1 MHEKN
6 ITLLCD
12 EADRLLQLS
21 INLLRQMVEEPDV
34 LSDGKNE
41 NGQLFDKQKALKRIE
56 ELEGEQIKT
65 ARREMVLAV
74 VGTMKAGKST
84 TINAIVGQEILP
96 NRNRPMTSVPT
107 LIRHVPGKTEPVL
120 HLEHTQPVRNLLITL
135 QEKLATPAGQQVAQT
150 LQQTG
155 DTRELL
161 DILTDDGWLKNE
173 YHGEEEIFTGLA
185 SLNDLV
191 RLAAAMGSDFPFD
204 EYAEVQK
211 LPVID
216 VEFSHLVG
224 MDACQGTLTL
234 LDTPGPNEAGQPQ
247 MEVMMRDQLQ
257 KASAVLAVMD
267 YTQLNS
273 KADEEV
279 RKELNAIADVSVGR
293 LFVLVNKFDQ
303 KDQRSDDADTVR
315 QMVPKMLNSD
325 VLPASRVY
333 PGSSRQAYLANRAL
347 HALRNTG
354 TLPADKAW
362 VDDFIRGAF
371 GCMKKEYVCKDSEL
385 ATEGA
390 TDLWEGS
397 LIDQLITEVIQS
409 SHSRAAALAVDSAA
423 AKLMQNAENISE
435 YLSLRHQGLQQSIQS
450 LQAHI
455 TSLLAD
461 IRDIA
466 DCQEQV
472 TGDVR
477 MAMEEIDAKTREL
490 LTGVCTSLEEKLNA
504 YFRSGKRREQQMLEE
519 DGAEQRISQQGII
532 GKIREQF
539 SVSAPGHHS
548 WKRDF
553 DPDSPEIKFSD
564 RREAL
569 ELMTQIESTVTSL
582 HSEAEAQFRPELEK
596 IVRGIETGFR
606 GTALYAT
613 ENIAGRINA
622 RLEDEGFTVKIS
634 FPAVSQ
640 LQTRLAVKTNL
651 SALME
656 ERTETV
662 TRRCRQDGVWG
673 TLCRWANTSDWGWK
687 EYSVDVSRSVIN
699 INKVR
704 KEVMSLTWAYFG
716 ELQASI
722 EQDINQPVR
731 QEIDAFFC
739 TFREKVEQL
748 RNTLIQSSEDHKRD
762 QQAQERLTGRLQA
775 LNERVPELITDSK
788 ALREELETML

>member
-12 EADRLLQLS
+12 EADRLLQLN
-21 INLLRQMVEEPDV
+21 INLLRQMVDEPDV
-34 LSDGKNE
+34 LSDSKNE
-41 NGQLFDKQKALKRIE
+41 NGLLFDKQKALKRIE

-267 YTQLNS
+267 YTQMNS
-273 KADEEV
+273 KADEDV
-279 RKELNAIADVSVGR
+279 RKELNAIADVSAGR
-293 LFVLVNKFDQ
+293 LFVLVNKFDE
-303 KDQRSDDADTVR
+303 KDRNGDGADAVR
-315 QMVPKMLNSD
+315 QKVPAMLNSD

-347 HALRNTG
+347 HELRKNG
-354 TLPADKAW
+354 TLPVDEAW
-362 VDDFIRGAF
+362 VDDFVREAF
-371 GCMKKEYVCKDSEL
+371 GRMKKDYVCKDSEL

-423 AKLMQNAENISE
+423 AKLMQNAENVSE

-461 IRDIA
+461 IQEIEE
-466 DCQEQV
+466 CQNQV

-477 MAMEEIDAKTREL
+477 MAMEDINTKTGEL
-490 LTGVCTSLEEKLNA
+490 LTKVCASLEEELND
-504 YFRSGKRREQQMLEE
+504 YFRSGKRKEQQMLEE
-519 DGAEQRISQQGII
+519 ENSAQP
-532 GKIREQF
+532 RERNAFAFFHDIFGTGNQ
-539 SVSAPGHHS
+539 HDRM
-548 WKRDF
+548 RDF

-564 RREAL
+564 RRAAL

-582 HSEAEAQFRPELEK
+582 HREAEAQFRPELEK

-613 ENIAGRINA
+613 EKIAGRINA

-640 LQTRLAVKTNL
+640 LQTRLAVQTNL

-662 TRRCRQDGVWG
+662 TRRRRQDGVWG

-699 INKVR
+699 MNKVR
-704 KEVMSLTWAYFG
+704 KEVMSLTRAYFG

-722 EQDINQPVR
+722 EQNINQPVR
-731 QEIDAFFC
+731 QEIDDFFC

-762 QQAQERLTGRLQA
+762 QQAQEHLTERLQA

>member
-6 ITLLCD
+6 IALLCD
-12 EADRLLQLS
+12 EADRLLQLN
-21 INLLRQMVEEPDV
+21 INLLRQMVGEPDV
-34 LSDGKNE
+34 LSDSKNE
-41 NGQLFDKQKALKRIE
+41 NRLLFDKQKALKRIE

-120 HLEHTQPVRNLLITL
+120 HLEHIQPVRNLLITL

-191 RLAAAMGSDFPFD
+191 RLAAAMGTEFPFD

-267 YTQLNS
+267 YTQMNS
-273 KADEEV
+273 KADEDV
-279 RKELNAIADVSVGR
+279 RKELNAIADVSAGR
-293 LFVLVNKFDQ
+293 LFVLVNKFDE
-303 KDQRSDDADTVR
+303 KDRNGDGADAVR
-315 QMVPKMLNSD
+315 QKVPAMLNSD

-347 HALRNTG
+347 HELRKNG
-354 TLPADKAW
+354 TLPVDEAW
-362 VDDFIRGAF
+362 VDDFVREAF
-371 GCMKKEYVCKDSEL
+371 GRMKKDYVCKDSEL

-390 TDLWEGS
+390 TDLWECS
-397 LIDQLITEVIQS
+397 LIDQLITEVILS

-435 YLSLRHQGLQQSIQS
+435 YLSLRHQGLMQSIQS

-455 TSLLAD
+455 TSLLED
-461 IRDIA
+461 IREIA

-472 TGDVR
+472 TADVR
-477 MAMEEIDAKTREL
+477 MAMEEIDARTREL
-490 LTGVCTSLEEKLNA
+490 LTGVCTSLEEELND
-504 YFRSGKRREQQMLEE
+504 YFRSGKRKEQQMLEE
-519 DGAEQRISQQGII
+519 ENSAQP
-532 GKIREQF
+532 RERNAFAFFHDIFGTGNQ
-539 SVSAPGHHS
+539 HDRM
-548 WKRDF
+548 RDF

-582 HSEAEAQFRPELEK
+582 HREAEAQFRPELEK
-596 IVRGIETGFR
+596 IVSGIETGFR

-613 ENIAGRINA
+613 ENIAGRINT

-662 TRRCRQDGVWG
+662 TRRRRQSGLWG
-673 TLCRWANTSDWGWK
+673 KICGAFGTSDWGWETYK
-687 EYSVDVSRSVIN
+687 EDVSRSVIN
-699 INKVR
+699 INTVR
-704 KEVMSLTWAYFG
+704 KEVMSLTRAYFG

-739 TFREKVEQL
+739 AFREKVEQL

-762 QQAQERLTGRLQA
+762 QQAQERLTRRLQA

>member
-6 ITLLCD
+6 IALLCD
-12 EADRLLQLS
+12 EADRLLQLN

-34 LSDGKNE
+34 LSDSKNE
-41 NGQLFDKQKALKRIE
+41 KRLLFDKQKALKRIE

-120 HLEHTQPVRNLLITL
+120 HLEHIQPVRNLLITL

-191 RLAAAMGSDFPFD
+191 RLAAAMGSEFPFD

-224 MDACQGTLTL
+224 MDECQGTLTL

-267 YTQLNS
+267 YTQMNS

-293 LFVLVNKFDQ
+293 LFVLVNKFDEKDRNGDGADAVCQ
-303 KDQRSDDADTVR
+303 K
-315 QMVPKMLNSD
+315 VPAMLNSD

-347 HALRNTG
+347 HELRKNG
-354 TLPADKAW
+354 TLPVDEAW
-362 VDDFIRGAF
+362 VDDFVREAF
-371 GCMKKEYVCKDSEL
+371 GRMKKDYVCKDSEL

-397 LIDQLITEVIQS
+397 LIDQLITEVILS

-435 YLSLRHQGLQQSIQS
+435 YLSLRHQGLMQSIQS

-455 TSLLAD
+455 TSLLED
-461 IRDIA
+461 IREIA

-472 TGDVR
+472 TADVR
-477 MAMEEIDAKTREL
+477 MAMEEIDARTREL
-490 LTGVCTSLEEKLNA
+490 LTGVCTSLEEELND
-504 YFRSGKRREQQMLEE
+504 YFRSGKRKEQQMLEE
-519 DGAEQRISQQGII
+519 ENSAQP
-532 GKIREQF
+532 RERNAFAFFLDIFGTGNQ
-539 SVSAPGHHS
+539 HDRM
-548 WKRDF
+548 RDF

-582 HSEAEAQFRPELEK
+582 HREAEAQFRPELEK
-596 IVRGIETGFR
+596 IVSGIETGFR

-613 ENIAGRINA
+613 ENIAGRINT

-662 TRRCRQDGVWG
+662 TRRRRQSGLWG
-673 TLCRWANTSDWGWK
+673 KICGAFGTSDWGWETYK
-687 EYSVDVSRSVIN
+687 EDVSRSVIN
-699 INKVR
+699 INTVR
-704 KEVMSLTWAYFG
+704 KEVMSLTRAYFG

-739 TFREKVEQL
+739 AFREKVEQL

-762 QQAQERLTGRLQA
+762 QQAHERLTRRLQA

>member
-6 ITLLCD
+6 IALLCD
-12 EADRLLQLS
+12 EADRLLHLN
-21 INLLRQMVEEPDV
+21 INLLRQMVDEPDV
-34 LSDGKNE
+34 LLDGKNE
-41 NGQLFDKQKALKRIE
+41 NGLLFDKRKALKRIE

-84 TINAIVGQEILP
+84 TINAIVGKEILP

-107 LIRHVPGKTEPVL
+107 LIRHVPGKTEPLL
-120 HLEHTQPVRNLLITL
+120 HLEHIQPVCNLLITL
-135 QEKLATPAGQQVAQT
+135 KEKIATSEGQQVAQT

-161 DILTDDGWLKNE
+161 DILADDSWLKNE
-173 YHGEEEIFTGLA
+173 YHGEEEIFTGLE

-191 RLAAAMGSDFPFD
+191 RLAAAMGSEFPFD

-224 MDACQGTLTL
+224 IDECQGTLTL

-279 RKELNAIADVSVGR
+279 RKELNAIADVSAGR
-293 LFVLVNKFDQ
+293 LFVLVNKFDE
-303 KDQRSDDADTVR
+303 KDRNGDGADAVR
-315 QMVPKMLNSD
+315 QKVPAMLNSD
-325 VLPASRVY
+325 VLHASRVY

-347 HALRNTG
+347 HELRKNGAL
-354 TLPADKAW
+354 PVDEAW
-362 VDDFIRGAF
+362 VNDFVREAF
-371 GCMKKEYVCKDSEL
+371 GPMVEEDDWKDSTKVNKKAEK
-385 ATEGA
+385 
-390 TDLWEGS
+390 LWNIS

-423 AKLMQNAENISE
+423 AKLMQNAENVSE

-461 IRDIA
+461 IQEIEE
-466 DCQEQV
+466 CQNQV

-477 MAMEEIDAKTREL
+477 MAMEDINTKTGEL
-490 LTGVCTSLEEKLNA
+490 LTKVCASLEEELND
-504 YFRSGKRREQQMLEE
+504 YFRSGKRKEQQMLEE
-519 DGAEQRISQQGII
+519 ENSAQP
-532 GKIREQF
+532 RERNAFAFFHDIFGTGNQ
-539 SVSAPGHHS
+539 HDRM
-548 WKRDF
+548 RDF

-564 RREAL
+564 RRAAL

-582 HSEAEAQFRPELEK
+582 HREAEAQFRPELEK
-596 IVRGIETGFR
+596 IVSGIETGFR

-613 ENIAGRINA
+613 ENIAGRINT

-662 TRRCRQDGVWG
+662 TRRRRQEGVWG

-699 INKVR
+699 MNKVR
-704 KEVMSLTWAYFG
+704 KEVMSLTRAYFG

-739 TFREKVEQL
+739 AFREKVEQL

-762 QQAQERLTGRLQA
+762 QQAQERLTRRLQA

>member
-6 ITLLCD
+6 IALLCD
-12 EADRLLQLS
+12 EADRLLQLNIS
-21 INLLRQMVEEPDV
+21 LLRQMVDEPDV
-34 LSDGKNE
+34 LLDGKNE
-41 NGQLFDKQKALKRIE
+41 NGLLFDKRKALKRIE

-107 LIRHVPGKTEPVL
+107 LIRHVPGKAEPVL
-120 HLEHTQPVRNLLITL
+120 HLEHIQPVRNLLITL

-191 RLAAAMGSDFPFD
+191 RLAAAMGAEFPFD

-216 VEFSHLVG
+216 VAFSHLVG

-234 LDTPGPNEAGQPQ
+234 LDTSGPNEAGQPQ
-247 MEVMMRDQLQ
+247 MEIMMRDQLQ

-267 YTQLNS
+267 YTQMNS

-279 RKELNAIADVSVGR
+279 RKELNAIADVSAGR
-293 LFVLVNKFDQ
+293 LFVLVNKFDE
-303 KDQRSDDADTVR
+303 KDRNGDGADAVR
-315 QMVPKMLNSD
+315 QKVPAMLNSD

-347 HALRNTG
+347 HELRKNG
-354 TLPADKAW
+354 TLPVDEAW
-362 VDDFIRGAF
+362 VDDFVREAF
-371 GCMKKEYVCKDSEL
+371 GRMKKDYVCKDSEL

-390 TDLWEGS
+390 TDLWECS
-397 LIDQLITEVIQS
+397 LIDQLITEVILS

-435 YLSLRHQGLQQSIQS
+435 YLSLRHQGLMQSIQS

-455 TSLLAD
+455 TSLLED
-461 IRDIA
+461 IREIA

-472 TGDVR
+472 TADVR
-477 MAMEEIDAKTREL
+477 MAMEEIDARTREL
-490 LTGVCTSLEEKLNA
+490 LTGVCTSLEEELND
-504 YFRSGKRREQQMLEE
+504 YFRSGKRKEQQMLEE
-519 DGAEQRISQQGII
+519 ENSAQP
-532 GKIREQF
+532 RERNAFAFFHNIFGTGNQ
-539 SVSAPGHHS
+539 HDRM
-548 WKRDF
+548 RDF

-582 HSEAEAQFRPELEK
+582 HREAEAQFRPELEK
-596 IVRGIETGFR
+596 IVSGIETGFR

-613 ENIAGRINA
+613 ENIAGRINT

-662 TRRCRQDGVWG
+662 TRRRRQSGLWG
-673 TLCRWANTSDWGWK
+673 KICGAFGTSDWGWETYK
-687 EYSVDVSRSVIN
+687 ENVSRSVIN
-699 INKVR
+699 INTVR
-704 KEVMSLTWAYFG
+704 KEVMSLTRAYFG

-739 TFREKVEQL
+739 AFREKVEQL

-762 QQAQERLTGRLQA
+762 QQAQERLTRRLQA

>member
-6 ITLLCD
+6 IALLCD
-12 EADRLLQLS
+12 EADRLLQLN
-21 INLLRQMVEEPDV
+21 INLLRQMVDEPDV
-34 LSDGKNE
+34 LSDSKNE
-41 NGQLFDKQKALKRIE
+41 NRLLFDKQKALKRIE

-120 HLEHTQPVRNLLITL
+120 HLEHIQPVRNLLITL

-191 RLAAAMGSDFPFD
+191 RLAAAMGSEFPFD

-267 YTQLNS
+267 YTQMNS

-293 LFVLVNKFDQ
+293 LFVLVNKFDEKDRNGDGADAVCQ
-303 KDQRSDDADTVR
+303 K
-315 QMVPKMLNSD
+315 VPAMLNSD

-347 HALRNTG
+347 HELRKNG
-354 TLPADKAW
+354 TLPVDEAW
-362 VDDFIRGAF
+362 VDDFVREAF
-371 GCMKKEYVCKDSEL
+371 GRMKKDYVCKDSEL

-397 LIDQLITEVIQS
+397 LIDQLITEVILS

-435 YLSLRHQGLQQSIQS
+435 YLSLRHQGLMQSIQS

-455 TSLLAD
+455 TSLLED
-461 IRDIA
+461 IREIA

-472 TGDVR
+472 TADVR
-477 MAMEEIDAKTREL
+477 MAMEEIDARTREL
-490 LTGVCTSLEEKLNA
+490 LTGVCTSLEEELND
-504 YFRSGKRREQQMLEE
+504 YFRSGKRKEQQMLEE
-519 DGAEQRISQQGII
+519 ENSAQP
-532 GKIREQF
+532 RERNAFAFFLDIFGTGNQ
-539 SVSAPGHHS
+539 HDRM
-548 WKRDF
+548 RDF

-582 HSEAEAQFRPELEK
+582 HREAEAQFRPELEK
-596 IVRGIETGFR
+596 IVSGIETGFR

-613 ENIAGRINA
+613 ENIAGRINT

-662 TRRCRQDGVWG
+662 TRRRRQSGLWG
-673 TLCRWANTSDWGWK
+673 KICGAFGTSDWGWETYK
-687 EYSVDVSRSVIN
+687 EDVSRSVIN
-699 INKVR
+699 INTVR
-704 KEVMSLTWAYFG
+704 KEVMSLTRAYFG

-739 TFREKVEQL
+739 AFREKVEQL

-762 QQAQERLTGRLQA
+762 QQAQERLTRRLQA

>member
-6 ITLLCD
+6 IALLCD
-12 EADRLLQLS
+12 EADRLLQLN
-21 INLLRQMVEEPDV
+21 INLLRQMVDEPDV
-34 LSDGKNE
+34 LSDSKNE

-56 ELEGEQIKT
+56 ELEGEQIKN

-120 HLEHTQPVRNLLITL
+120 HLEHIQPVRNLLITL
-135 QEKLATPAGQQVAQT
+135 QQKLATPAGQQVAQT

-161 DILTDDGWLKNE
+161 DILADDVWLKNE
-173 YHGEEEIFTGLA
+173 YHGEDEIFTGLA

-191 RLAAAMGSDFPFD
+191 RLAAAMGTEFPFD

-216 VEFSHLVG
+216 VAFSHLVG

-247 MEVMMRDQLQ
+247 MEMMMRDQLQ

-267 YTQLNS
+267 YTQMNS

-279 RKELNAIADVSVGR
+279 RKELNAIADVSAGR
-293 LFVLVNKFDQ
+293 LFVLVNKFDE
-303 KDQRSDDADTVR
+303 KDRNGDGADAVR
-315 QMVPKMLNSD
+315 QKVPAMLNSD
-325 VLPASRVY
+325 VLPGSRVY

-347 HALRNTG
+347 HELQKYG
-354 TLPADKAW
+354 TLPDDEAW
-362 VDDFIRGAF
+362 VDDFVREAF
-371 GCMKKEYVCKDSEL
+371 GRMKKEHICKDSEL
-385 ATEGA
+385 ATEGT

-397 LIDQLITEVIQS
+397 LIDKLITEVIQS
-409 SHSRAAALAVDSAA
+409 SHSRSAALAVDSAA
-423 AKLMQNAENISE
+423 AKLMQNAENVSE

-450 LQAHI
+450 LQVHI

-461 IRDIA
+461 IQEIEK
-466 DCQEQV
+466 CQNRV
-472 TGDVR
+472 TGDVKI
-477 MAMEEIDAKTREL
+477 AMDNINTKTREL
-490 LTGVCTSLEEKLNA
+490 LTGVSTSLEEKLNA
-504 YFRSGKRREQQMLEE
+504 YFRSGKRKEQQMLEE
-519 DGAEQRISQQGII
+519 ENSAQP
-532 GKIREQF
+532 RERNAFAFFHDIFGTGNQ
-539 SVSAPGHHS
+539 HDRM
-548 WKRDF
+548 RDF

-564 RREAL
+564 RKEAL
-569 ELMTQIESTVTSL
+569 ELMMQIESTVTSL
-582 HSEAEAQFRPELEK
+582 HREAEAQFRPELEK

-622 RLEDEGFTVKIS
+622 RLEGEGFTVKIS
-634 FPAVSQ
+634 FPTVSQ

-662 TRRCRQDGVWG
+662 TRHRRQSGVWG
-673 TLCRWANTSDWGWK
+673 TFCRWFGTSDWGWETYK
-687 EYSVDVSRSVIN
+687 EDVSRSVIN

-704 KEVMSLTWAYFG
+704 KEVMSLTRAYFG

-722 EQDINQPVR
+722 EQNINQPVR

-762 QQAQERLTGRLQA
+762 QQAQERLTEHLQA

-788 ALREELETML
+788 ALKEELETLL

>member
-1 MHEKN
+1 
-6 ITLLCD
+6 
-12 EADRLLQLS
+12 
-21 INLLRQMVEEPDV
+21 V
-34 LSDGKNE
+34 LSDSKNE
-41 NGQLFDKQKALKRIE
+41 KRLLFDKQKALKRIE

-120 HLEHTQPVRNLLITL
+120 HLEHIQPVRNLLITL

-191 RLAAAMGSDFPFD
+191 RLAAAMGSEFPFD

-224 MDACQGTLTL
+224 MDECQGTLTL

-267 YTQLNS
+267 YTQMNS

-293 LFVLVNKFDQ
+293 LFVLVNKFDEKDRNGDGADAVCQ
-303 KDQRSDDADTVR
+303 K
-315 QMVPKMLNSD
+315 VPAMLNSD

-347 HALRNTG
+347 HELRKNG
-354 TLPADKAW
+354 TLPVDEAW
-362 VDDFIRGAF
+362 VDDFVREAF
-371 GCMKKEYVCKDSEL
+371 GRMKKDYVCKDSEL

-397 LIDQLITEVIQS
+397 LIAQLITEVILS

-435 YLSLRHQGLQQSIQS
+435 YLSLRHQGLMQSIQS

-455 TSLLAD
+455 TSLLED
-461 IRDIA
+461 IREIA

-472 TGDVR
+472 TADVR
-477 MAMEEIDAKTREL
+477 MAMEEIDARTREL
-490 LTGVCTSLEEKLNA
+490 LTGVCTSLEEELND
-504 YFRSGKRREQQMLEE
+504 YFRSGKRKEQQMLEE
-519 DGAEQRISQQGII
+519 ENSAQP
-532 GKIREQF
+532 RERNAFAFFLDIFGTGNQ
-539 SVSAPGHHS
+539 HDRM
-548 WKRDF
+548 RDF

-582 HSEAEAQFRPELEK
+582 HREAEAQFRPELEK
-596 IVRGIETGFR
+596 IVSGIETGFR

-613 ENIAGRINA
+613 ENIAGRINT

-662 TRRCRQDGVWG
+662 TRRRRQSGLWG
-673 TLCRWANTSDWGWK
+673 KICGAFGTSDWGWETYK
-687 EYSVDVSRSVIN
+687 EDVSRSVIN
-699 INKVR
+699 INTVR
-704 KEVMSLTWAYFG
+704 KEVMSLTRAYFG

-739 TFREKVEQL
+739 AFREKVEQL

-762 QQAQERLTGRLQA
+762 QQAQERLTRRLQA

>member
-6 ITLLCD
+6 IALLCD
-12 EADRLLQLS
+12 EADRLLQLN
-21 INLLRQMVEEPDV
+21 INLLRQMVDEPDV
-34 LSDGKNE
+34 LSDSKNE

-56 ELEGEQIKT
+56 ELEGEQIKN

-120 HLEHTQPVRNLLITL
+120 HLEHIQPVRNLLITL
-135 QEKLATPAGQQVAQT
+135 QQKLATPAGQQVAQT

-161 DILTDDGWLKNE
+161 DILADDVWLKNE
-173 YHGEEEIFTGLA
+173 YHGEDEIFTGLA

-191 RLAAAMGSDFPFD
+191 RLAAAMGTEFPFD

-216 VEFSHLVG
+216 VAFSHLVG

-247 MEVMMRDQLQ
+247 MEMMMRDQLQ

-267 YTQLNS
+267 YTQMNS

-279 RKELNAIADVSVGR
+279 RKELNAIADVSAGR
-293 LFVLVNKFDQ
+293 LFVLVNKFDE
-303 KDQRSDDADTVR
+303 KDRNGDGADAVR
-315 QMVPKMLNSD
+315 QKVPAMLNSD
-325 VLPASRVY
+325 VLPGSRVY

-347 HALRNTG
+347 HELQKYG
-354 TLPADKAW
+354 TLPDDEAW
-362 VDDFIRGAF
+362 VDDFVREAF
-371 GCMKKEYVCKDSEL
+371 GRMKKEHICKDSEL

-397 LIDQLITEVIQS
+397 LIDKLITEVIQS
-409 SHSRAAALAVDSAA
+409 SHSRSAALAVDSAA
-423 AKLMQNAENISE
+423 AKLMQNAENVSE

-450 LQAHI
+450 LQVHI

-461 IRDIA
+461 IQEIEK
-466 DCQEQV
+466 CQNRV
-472 TGDVR
+472 TGDVKI
-477 MAMEEIDAKTREL
+477 AMDNINTKTREL
-490 LTGVCTSLEEKLNA
+490 LTGVSTSLEEKLNA
-504 YFRSGKRREQQMLEE
+504 YFRSGKRKEQQMLEE
-519 DGAEQRISQQGII
+519 ENSAQP
-532 GKIREQF
+532 RERNAFAFFHDIFGTGNQ
-539 SVSAPGHHS
+539 HDRM
-548 WKRDF
+548 RDF

-564 RREAL
+564 RKEAL
-569 ELMTQIESTVTSL
+569 ELMMQIESTVTSL
-582 HSEAEAQFRPELEK
+582 HREAEAQFRPELEK

-622 RLEDEGFTVKIS
+622 RLEGEGFTVKIS
-634 FPAVSQ
+634 FPTVSQ

-662 TRRCRQDGVWG
+662 TRHRRQSGVWG
-673 TLCRWANTSDWGWK
+673 TFCRWFGTSDWGWETYK
-687 EYSVDVSRSVIN
+687 EDVSRSVIN

-704 KEVMSLTWAYFG
+704 KEVMSLTRAYFG

-722 EQDINQPVR
+722 EQNINKPVR

-762 QQAQERLTGRLQA
+762 QQAQERLTEHLQA

-788 ALREELETML
+788 ALKEELETLL

>member
-6 ITLLCD
+6 IALLCD
-12 EADRLLQLS
+12 EADRLLQLN
-21 INLLRQMVEEPDV
+21 INLLRQMVDEPDV
-34 LSDGKNE
+34 LSDSKNE

-56 ELEGEQIKT
+56 ELEGEQIKN

-120 HLEHTQPVRNLLITL
+120 HLEHIQPVRNLLITL
-135 QEKLATPAGQQVAQT
+135 QQKLATPAGQQVAQT

-161 DILTDDGWLKNE
+161 DILADDVWLKNE
-173 YHGEEEIFTGLA
+173 YHGEDEIFTGLA

-191 RLAAAMGSDFPFD
+191 RLAAAMGTEFPFD

-216 VEFSHLVG
+216 VAFSHLVG

-247 MEVMMRDQLQ
+247 MEMMMRDQLQ

-267 YTQLNS
+267 YTQMNS

-279 RKELNAIADVSVGR
+279 RKELNAIADVSAGR
-293 LFVLVNKFDQ
+293 LFVLVNKFDE
-303 KDQRSDDADTVR
+303 KDRNGDGADAVR
-315 QMVPKMLNSD
+315 QKVPAMLNSD
-325 VLPASRVY
+325 MLPGSRVY

-347 HALRNTG
+347 HELQKYG
-354 TLPADKAW
+354 TLPDDEAW
-362 VDDFIRGAF
+362 VDDFVREAF
-371 GCMKKEYVCKDSEL
+371 GRMKKEHICKDSEL

-397 LIDQLITEVIQS
+397 LIDKLITEVIQS
-409 SHSRAAALAVDSAA
+409 SHSRSAALAVDSAA
-423 AKLMQNAENISE
+423 AKLMQNAENVSE

-450 LQAHI
+450 LQVHI

-461 IRDIA
+461 IQEIEK
-466 DCQEQV
+466 CQNRV
-472 TGDVR
+472 TGDVKI
-477 MAMEEIDAKTREL
+477 AMDNINTKTREL
-490 LTGVCTSLEEKLNA
+490 LTGVSTSLEEKLNA
-504 YFRSGKRREQQMLEE
+504 YFRSGKRKEQQMLEE
-519 DGAEQRISQQGII
+519 ENSAQP
-532 GKIREQF
+532 RERNAFAFFHDIFGTGNQ
-539 SVSAPGHHS
+539 HDRM
-548 WKRDF
+548 RDF

-564 RREAL
+564 RKEAL
-569 ELMTQIESTVTSL
+569 ELMMQIESTVTSL
-582 HSEAEAQFRPELEK
+582 HREAEAQFRPELEK

-622 RLEDEGFTVKIS
+622 RLEGEGFTVKIS
-634 FPAVSQ
+634 FPTVSQ

-662 TRRCRQDGVWG
+662 TRHRRQSGVWG
-673 TLCRWANTSDWGWK
+673 TFCRWFGTSDWGWETYK
-687 EYSVDVSRSVIN
+687 EDVSRSVIN

-704 KEVMSLTWAYFG
+704 KEVMSLTRAYFG

-722 EQDINQPVR
+722 EQNINQPVR

-762 QQAQERLTGRLQA
+762 QQAQERLTEHLQA

-788 ALREELETML
+788 ALKEELETLL

>member
-6 ITLLCD
+6 IALLCD
-12 EADRLLQLS
+12 EADRLLQLN

-34 LSDGKNE
+34 LSDSKNE
-41 NGQLFDKQKALKRIE
+41 NRLLFDKQKALKRIE

-120 HLEHTQPVRNLLITL
+120 HLEHIQPVRNLLITL

-191 RLAAAMGSDFPFD
+191 RLAAAMGTEFPFD

-267 YTQLNS
+267 YTQMNS
-273 KADEEV
+273 KADEDV
-279 RKELNAIADVSVGR
+279 RKELNAIADVSAGR
-293 LFVLVNKFDQ
+293 LFVLVNKFDE
-303 KDQRSDDADTVR
+303 KDRNGDGADAVR
-315 QMVPKMLNSD
+315 QKVPAMLNSD

-347 HALRNTG
+347 HELRKNG
-354 TLPADKAW
+354 TLPVDEAW
-362 VDDFIRGAF
+362 VDDFVREAF
-371 GCMKKEYVCKDSEL
+371 GRMKKDYVCKDSEL

-423 AKLMQNAENISE
+423 AKLMQNAENVSE

-450 LQAHI
+450 LQSHI

-461 IRDIA
+461 IREIA

-472 TGDVR
+472 TADVR
-477 MAMEEIDAKTREL
+477 MAMEEIDARTREL
-490 LTGVCTSLEEKLNA
+490 LTGVCTSLEEELND
-504 YFRSGKRREQQMLEE
+504 YFRSGKRKEQQMLEE
-519 DGAEQRISQQGII
+519 ENSAQP
-532 GKIREQF
+532 RERNAFAFFHDIFGTGNQ
-539 SVSAPGHHS
+539 HDRM
-548 WKRDF
+548 RDF

-582 HSEAEAQFRPELEK
+582 HREAEAQFRPELEK
-596 IVRGIETGFR
+596 IVSGIETGFR

-613 ENIAGRINA
+613 ENIAGRINT

-662 TRRCRQDGVWG
+662 TRRRRQSGLWG
-673 TLCRWANTSDWGWK
+673 KICGAFGTSDWGWETYK
-687 EYSVDVSRSVIN
+687 EDVSRSVIN
-699 INKVR
+699 INTVR
-704 KEVMSLTWAYFG
+704 KEVMSLTRAYFG

-739 TFREKVEQL
+739 AFREKVEQL

-762 QQAQERLTGRLQA
+762 QQAQERLTRRLQA

>member
-6 ITLLCD
+6 IALLCD
-12 EADRLLQLS
+12 EADRLLQLN

-34 LSDGKNE
+34 LSDSKNE
-41 NGQLFDKQKALKRIE
+41 KRLLFDKQKALKRIE

-120 HLEHTQPVRNLLITL
+120 HLEHIQPVRNLLITL

-155 DTRELL
+155 DTRKLL

-191 RLAAAMGSDFPFD
+191 RLAAAMGSEFPFD

-224 MDACQGTLTL
+224 MDECQGTLTL

-267 YTQLNS
+267 YTQMNS

-293 LFVLVNKFDQ
+293 LFVLVNKFDEKDRNGDGADAVCQ
-303 KDQRSDDADTVR
+303 K
-315 QMVPKMLNSD
+315 VPAMLNSD

-347 HALRNTG
+347 HELRKNG
-354 TLPADKAW
+354 TLPVDEAW
-362 VDDFIRGAF
+362 VDDFVREAF
-371 GCMKKEYVCKDSEL
+371 GRMKKDYVCKDSEL

-397 LIDQLITEVIQS
+397 LIDQLITEVILS

-435 YLSLRHQGLQQSIQS
+435 YLSLRHQGLMQSIQS

-455 TSLLAD
+455 TSLLED
-461 IRDIA
+461 IREIA

-472 TGDVR
+472 TADVR
-477 MAMEEIDAKTREL
+477 MAMEEIDARTREL
-490 LTGVCTSLEEKLNA
+490 LTGVCTSLEEELND
-504 YFRSGKRREQQMLEE
+504 YFRSGKRKEQQMLEE
-519 DGAEQRISQQGII
+519 ENSAQP
-532 GKIREQF
+532 RERNAFAFFLDIFGTGNQ
-539 SVSAPGHHS
+539 HDRM
-548 WKRDF
+548 RDF

-582 HSEAEAQFRPELEK
+582 HREAEAQFRPELEK
-596 IVRGIETGFR
+596 IVSGIETGFR

-613 ENIAGRINA
+613 ENIAGRINT

-662 TRRCRQDGVWG
+662 TRRRRQSGLWG
-673 TLCRWANTSDWGWK
+673 KICGAFGTSDWGWETYK
-687 EYSVDVSRSVIN
+687 EDVSRSVIN
-699 INKVR
+699 
-704 KEVMSLTWAYFG
+704 
-716 ELQASI
+716 
-722 EQDINQPVR
+722 
-731 QEIDAFFC
+731 
-739 TFREKVEQL
+739 
-748 RNTLIQSSEDHKRD
+748 
-762 QQAQERLTGRLQA
+762 
-775 LNERVPELITDSK
+775 
-788 ALREELETML
+788 

>member
-6 ITLLCD
+6 IALLCD
-12 EADRLLQLS
+12 EADRLLQLNIS
-21 INLLRQMVEEPDV
+21 LLRQMVDEPDV
-34 LSDGKNE
+34 LLDGKNE
-41 NGQLFDKQKALKRIE
+41 NGLLFDKRKALKRIE

-120 HLEHTQPVRNLLITL
+120 HLEHIQPVRNLLITL
-135 QEKLATPAGQQVAQT
+135 QQKLATPAGQQVAQT

-155 DTRELL
+155 DTCELL
-161 DILTDDGWLKNE
+161 KILVDDAWLKNE

-191 RLAAAMGSDFPFD
+191 RLAAAMGAEFPFD

-216 VEFSHLVG
+216 VAFSHLVG

-234 LDTPGPNEAGQPQ
+234 LDTSGPNEAGQPQ
-247 MEVMMRDQLQ
+247 MEIMMRDQLQ

-267 YTQLNS
+267 YTQMNS

-279 RKELNAIADVSVGR
+279 RKELNAIADVSAGR
-293 LFVLVNKFDQ
+293 LFVLVNKFDE
-303 KDQRSDDADTVR
+303 KDRNGDGADAVR
-315 QMVPKMLNSD
+315 QKVPAMLNSD

-347 HALRNTG
+347 HELRKNG
-354 TLPADKAW
+354 TLPVDEAW
-362 VDDFIRGAF
+362 VDDFVREAF
-371 GCMKKEYVCKDSEL
+371 GRMKKDYVCKDSEL

-397 LIDQLITEVIQS
+397 LIDQLITEVILS

-435 YLSLRHQGLQQSIQS
+435 YLSLRHQGLMQSIQS

-455 TSLLAD
+455 TSLLED
-461 IRDIA
+461 IREIA

-472 TGDVR
+472 TADVR
-477 MAMEEIDAKTREL
+477 MAMEEIDARTREL
-490 LTGVCTSLEEKLNA
+490 LTGVCTSLEEELND
-504 YFRSGKRREQQMLEE
+504 YFRSGKRKEQQMLEE
-519 DGAEQRISQQGII
+519 ENSAQP
-532 GKIREQF
+532 RERNAFAFFHNIFGTGNQ
-539 SVSAPGHHS
+539 HDRM
-548 WKRDF
+548 RDF

-582 HSEAEAQFRPELEK
+582 HREAEAQFRPELEK
-596 IVRGIETGFR
+596 IVSGIETGFR

-613 ENIAGRINA
+613 ENIAGRINT

-662 TRRCRQDGVWG
+662 TRRRRQSGLWG
-673 TLCRWANTSDWGWK
+673 KICGAFGTSDWGWETYK
-687 EYSVDVSRSVIN
+687 ENVSRSVIN
-699 INKVR
+699 INTVR
-704 KEVMSLTWAYFG
+704 KEVMSLTRAYFG

-739 TFREKVEQL
+739 AFREKVEQL

-762 QQAQERLTGRLQA
+762 QQAQERLTRRLQA

>member
-6 ITLLCD
+6 IALLCD
-12 EADRLLQLS
+12 EADRLLQLN
-21 INLLRQMVEEPDV
+21 INLLRQMVDEPDV
-34 LSDGKNE
+34 LLDGKNE
-41 NGQLFDKQKALKRIE
+41 NGLLFDKRKALKRIE

-84 TINAIVGQEILP
+84 TINAIVGKEILP

-107 LIRHVPGKTEPVL
+107 LIRHVPGKTEPLL
-120 HLEHTQPVRNLLITL
+120 HLEHIQPVCNLLITL
-135 QEKLATPAGQQVAQT
+135 KEKIATSEGQQVAQT

-161 DILTDDGWLKNE
+161 DILADDSWLKNE
-173 YHGEEEIFTGLA
+173 YHGEEEIFTGLE

-191 RLAAAMGSDFPFD
+191 RLAAAMGSEFPFD

-224 MDACQGTLTL
+224 MDECQGTLTL

-279 RKELNAIADVSVGR
+279 RKELNAIADVSAGR
-293 LFVLVNKFDQ
+293 LFVLVNKFDE
-303 KDQRSDDADTVR
+303 KDRNGDGADAVR
-315 QMVPKMLNSD
+315 QKVPAMLNSD
-325 VLPASRVY
+325 VLHASRVY

-347 HALRNTG
+347 HELRKNGAL
-354 TLPADKAW
+354 PVDEAW
-362 VDDFIRGAF
+362 VNDFVREAF
-371 GCMKKEYVCKDSEL
+371 GPMVEEGDWKDSSKVNKKAEK
-385 ATEGA
+385 
-390 TDLWEGS
+390 LWNIS

-423 AKLMQNAENISE
+423 AKLMQNAENVSE

-461 IRDIA
+461 IQEIEE
-466 DCQEQV
+466 CQNQV

-477 MAMEEIDAKTREL
+477 MAMEDINTKTGEL
-490 LTGVCTSLEEKLNA
+490 LTKVCASLEEELND
-504 YFRSGKRREQQMLEE
+504 YFRSGKRKEQQMLEE
-519 DGAEQRISQQGII
+519 ENSAQP
-532 GKIREQF
+532 RERNAFAFFHDIFGTGNQ
-539 SVSAPGHHS
+539 HDRM
-548 WKRDF
+548 RDF

-564 RREAL
+564 RRAAL

-582 HSEAEAQFRPELEK
+582 HREAEAQFRPELEK
-596 IVRGIETGFR
+596 IVRGIETGFH

-613 ENIAGRINA
+613 EKIAGRINA

-662 TRRCRQDGVWG
+662 TRRRRQEGVWG

-699 INKVR
+699 MNKVR
-704 KEVMSLTWAYFG
+704 KEVMSLTRAYFG
-716 ELQASI
+716 VLQASI
-722 EQDINQPVR
+722 EQNINQPVR
-731 QEIDAFFC
+731 QEIDDFFC

-762 QQAQERLTGRLQA
+762 QQAQEQLTERLQA

-788 ALREELETML
+788 ALREELETLL

>member
-1 MHEKN
+1 
-6 ITLLCD
+6 
-12 EADRLLQLS
+12 
-21 INLLRQMVEEPDV
+21 
-34 LSDGKNE
+34 
-41 NGQLFDKQKALKRIE
+41 
-56 ELEGEQIKT
+56 
-65 ARREMVLAV
+65 
-74 VGTMKAGKST
+74 
-84 TINAIVGQEILP
+84 
-96 NRNRPMTSVPT
+96 
-107 LIRHVPGKTEPVL
+107 
-120 HLEHTQPVRNLLITL
+120 
-135 QEKLATPAGQQVAQT
+135 
-150 LQQTG
+150 
-155 DTRELL
+155 
-161 DILTDDGWLKNE
+161 
-173 YHGEEEIFTGLA
+173 
-185 SLNDLV
+185 
-191 RLAAAMGSDFPFD
+191 
-204 EYAEVQK
+204 
-211 LPVID
+211 
-216 VEFSHLVG
+216 
-224 MDACQGTLTL
+224 QGTLTL

-279 RKELNAIADVSVGR
+279 RKELNAIADVSAGR
-293 LFVLVNKFDQ
+293 LFVLVNKFDE
-303 KDQRSDDADTVR
+303 KDRNGDGADAVR
-315 QMVPKMLNSD
+315 QKVPAMLNSD

-347 HALRNTG
+347 HELRKNGAL
-354 TLPADKAW
+354 PVDEAW
-362 VDDFIRGAF
+362 VDDFIREAF
-371 GCMKKEYVCKDSEL
+371 GPMVEEDDWKDSTKVNKKAEK
-385 ATEGA
+385 
-390 TDLWEGS
+390 LWNIS

-423 AKLMQNAENISE
+423 AKLMQNAENVSE

-461 IRDIA
+461 IQEIEE
-466 DCQEQV
+466 CQNQV

-477 MAMEEIDAKTREL
+477 MAMEDINTKTGEL
-490 LTGVCTSLEEKLNA
+490 LTKVCASLEEELND
-504 YFRSGKRREQQMLEE
+504 YFRSGKRKEQQMLEE
-519 DGAEQRISQQGII
+519 ENSAQP
-532 GKIREQF
+532 RERNAFAFFHDIFGTGNQ
-539 SVSAPGHHS
+539 HDRM
-548 WKRDF
+548 RDF

-564 RREAL
+564 RRAAL

-582 HSEAEAQFRPELEK
+582 HCEAEAQFRPELEK

-613 ENIAGRINA
+613 EKIAGRINA

-662 TRRCRQDGVWG
+662 TRRRRQDGVWG

-687 EYSVDVSRSVIN
+687 EYSVDVSCSVIN
-699 INKVR
+699 MNKVR
-704 KEVMSLTWAYFG
+704 KEVMSLTRAYFG

-722 EQDINQPVR
+722 EQNINQPVR
-731 QEIDAFFC
+731 QEIDDFFC

-762 QQAQERLTGRLQA
+762 QQAQEHLTERLQA

-788 ALREELETML
+788 ALREELETLL

>member
-6 ITLLCD
+6 IALLCD
-12 EADRLLQLS
+12 EADRLLQLN

-34 LSDGKNE
+34 LSDSKNE
-41 NGQLFDKQKALKRIE
+41 NRLLFDKQKALKRIE

-120 HLEHTQPVRNLLITL
+120 HLEHIQPVRNLLITL

-191 RLAAAMGSDFPFD
+191 RLAAAMGTEFPFD

-267 YTQLNS
+267 YTQMNS
-273 KADEEV
+273 KADEDV
-279 RKELNAIADVSVGR
+279 RKELNAIADVSAGR
-293 LFVLVNKFDQ
+293 LFVLVNKFDE
-303 KDQRSDDADTVR
+303 KDRNGDGADAVR
-315 QMVPKMLNSD
+315 QKVPAMLNSD

-347 HALRNTG
+347 HELRKNG
-354 TLPADKAW
+354 TLPVDEAW
-362 VDDFIRGAF
+362 VDDFVREAF
-371 GCMKKEYVCKDSEL
+371 GRMKKDYVCKDSEL

-390 TDLWEGS
+390 TDLWECS
-397 LIDQLITEVIQS
+397 LIDQLITEVILS

-435 YLSLRHQGLQQSIQS
+435 YLSLRHQGLMQSIQS

-455 TSLLAD
+455 TSLLED
-461 IRDIA
+461 IREIA
-466 DCQEQV
+466 GCQEQV
-472 TGDVR
+472 TADVR
-477 MAMEEIDAKTREL
+477 MAMEEIDARTREL
-490 LTGVCTSLEEKLNA
+490 LTGVCTSLEEELND
-504 YFRSGKRREQQMLEE
+504 YFRSGKRKEQQMLEE
-519 DGAEQRISQQGII
+519 ENSAQP
-532 GKIREQF
+532 RERNAFAFFHDIFGTGNQ
-539 SVSAPGHHS
+539 HDRM
-548 WKRDF
+548 RDF

-582 HSEAEAQFRPELEK
+582 HREAEAQFRPELEK
-596 IVRGIETGFR
+596 IVSGIETGFR

-613 ENIAGRINA
+613 ENIAGRINT

-662 TRRCRQDGVWG
+662 TRRRRQSGLWG
-673 TLCRWANTSDWGWK
+673 KICGAFGTSDWGWETYK
-687 EYSVDVSRSVIN
+687 EDVSRSVIN
-699 INKVR
+699 INTVR
-704 KEVMSLTWAYFG
+704 KEVMSLTRAYFG

-739 TFREKVEQL
+739 AFREKVEQL

-762 QQAQERLTGRLQA
+762 QQAQERLTRRLQA